1 MHGLRSLALPSVV
14 VPNSICFSPNGE
26 TMYFCD
32 SLQRRI
38 MKCEYHADEAK
49 VANVRKFVRFAGDQG
64 LPDGS
69 VVDADG
75 CLWNAEWGS
84 AVVRR
89 YTPRGAVDCTIAIP
103 TKNPTC
109 VVFGGSG
116 LNELYVTSSRQES
129 RGTRACPA
137 LWWRLQ
143 TDSGPDGYFHAKFK
157 DSQFYP

>member
-1 MHGLRSLALPSVV
+1 
-14 VPNSICFSPNGE
+14 
-26 TMYFCD
+26 
-32 SLQRRI
+32 

-49 VANVRKFVRFAGDQG
+49 VANVRKFVRFAGDRG

-69 VVDADG
+69 VVDSDG

-84 AVVRR
+84 GVVRR

-116 LNELYVTSSRQES
+116 LNELYVTSSRQELS
-129 RGTRACPA
+129 LEELERAPH
-137 LWWRLQ
+137 
-143 TDSGPDGYFHAKFK
+143 SGGVYKLIPGPTGISMQNLRIPNFILEAKAGG
-157 DSQFYP
+157 